1 MTIALFD
8 LDNTL
13 LSGDSDELWIDYLS
27 QRCAVD
33 SKRYRKDYERFRDA
47 YANGK
52 LDIKEYLAFALTPLR
67 RATHKTLLQ
76 WRKEFLRSHIIPVI
90 SKQARSLIASH
101 KTRGHKCVIVTIT
114 NQFVS
119 ESIAAELGA
128 DALFASVP
136 QMQDNKF
143 TGQVEGL
150 PCYGEGM
157 VLRIEKWLRETKES
171 LKNSYFYTDSHND
184 LMLLCKVDNPVA
196 VNPDP
201 ILLQVAIENKW
212 PIMEIGRNSLSQKTA
227 VA

>member
-1 MTIALFD
+1 MTLALFD

-27 QRCAVD
+27 QRSAVD
-33 SKRYRKDYERFRDA
+33 SKRYRKNYERLKQE
-47 YANGK
+47 YANGQ
-52 LDIKEYLAFALTPLR
+52 LDIKEYLSFALTPLR
-67 RATHKTLLQ
+67 RATHKTLIQ
-76 WRKEFLRSHIIPVI
+76 WRREFLRSHIIPVI

-119 ESIAAELGA
+119 ESIAAELGV

-136 QMQDNKF
+136 EMQADKF
-143 TGQVEGL
+143 TGQIQGL

-157 VLRIEKWLRETKES
+157 ILRIEKWMRETNECFKD
-171 LKNSYFYTDSHND
+171 SYFYTDSHND
-184 LMLLCKVDNPVA
+184 LKLLCKVDNPVA

-201 ILLQVAIENKW
+201 ILLQVACENSW
-212 PIMEIGRNSLSQKTA
+212 PVISIGKNTAQQSLA

>member
-1 MTIALFD
+1 MTLALFD

-33 SKRYRKDYERFRDA
+33 SRRYRSDYERFRDQ
-47 YANGK
+47 YANGQ
-52 LDIKEYLAFALTPLR
+52 LELKEYLAFALAPLR
-67 RATHKTLLQ
+67 RATHKTLIQ

-90 SKQARSLIASH
+90 SKQARSLLASH

-136 QMQDNKF
+136 EMQADKF
-143 TGQVEGL
+143 TGQIEGL

-157 VLRIEKWLRETKES
+157 VLRIEKWMRDINES
-171 LKNSYFYTDSHND
+171 YTDSYFYTDSHND
-184 LMLLCKVDNPVA
+184 LQLLCKVDNPVA

-201 ILLQVAIENKW
+201 ILLQIATEYNW
-212 PIMEIGRNSLSQKTA
+212 PIMKVGENSSQQKIA

>member
-136 QMQDNKF
+136 QMQGNKF

-157 VLRIEKWLRETKES
+157 VLRIE
-171 LKNSYFYTDSHND
+171 N
-184 LMLLCKVDNPVA
+184 
-196 VNPDP
+196 
-201 ILLQVAIENKW
+201 
-212 PIMEIGRNSLSQKTA
+212 G
-227 VA
+227 